1 MSTII
6 AVAQR
11 KGGVGKTTIAVCVAG
26 ELLRHVS
33 DVGLID
39 ADSQA
44 SACHWAA
51 PGNLGFPVY
60 ELEAES
66 RPVGEWVRMVRQIP
80 HGVLVI
86 DCAPNDR
93 SLGAALAV
101 ANIAIVPCTPS
112 GLDIEATL
120 RTLDIVRRVRA
131 SRQDA
136 LKVLLV
142 PNRVDRR
149 TLEGQQVVDELST
162 LGEPVGPAIGSRSAF
177 VRAFAAGQS
186 VSDIARSSAADQ
198 EIRALT
204 QEILAQVRAK

>member
-1 MSTII
+1 
-6 AVAQR
+6 
-11 KGGVGKTTIAVCVAG
+11 
-26 ELLRHVS
+26 
-33 DVGLID
+33 
-39 ADSQA
+39 
-44 SACHWAA
+44 
-51 PGNLGFPVY
+51 
-60 ELEAES
+60 
-66 RPVGEWVRMVRQIP
+66 MVRQIP